1 MEALRQFEGD
11 PETVSEVYLV
21 DEHHA
26 LKGSVPLMRLMLAQP
41 GVRLTEL
48 SGGQVISCRVD
59 TDEDEVA
66 ELFDKYNL
74 RALPV
79 VNSGE
84 KLVGIVEAD
93 DVISFLRGRS

>member
-1 MEALRQFEGD
+1 MGVVAVADVQQRHVAGLRR
-11 PETVSEVYLV
+11 VRI
-21 DEHHA
+21 DERP
-26 LKGSVPLMRLMLAQP
+26 GP
-41 GVRLTEL
+41 GVDAVTADQQGAQR
-48 SGGQVISCRVD
+48 RVD

-79 VNSGE
+79 VNSGD

-93 DVISFLRGRS
+93 DVISFLRGRT

>member
-1 MEALRQFEGD
+1 
-11 PETVSEVYLV
+11 
-21 DEHHA
+21 
-26 LKGSVPLMRLMLAQP
+26 
-41 GVRLTEL
+41 
-48 SGGQVISCRVD
+48 VISCRVD